1 VVVHVSHHP
10 PRHSSPARAIA
21 CSVIRATLL
30 YMASAPPPLS
40 IRLGSDGLTALD
52 EIARRRG
59 IGRAEAVRQ
68 AIAETSRRDR
78 GRIGLLAEA
87 QRLMEDS
94 SYLEEVRQVA
104 SLIQELL
111 GRRWSDSP
119 P

>member
-1 VVVHVSHHP
+1 
-10 PRHSSPARAIA
+10 
-21 CSVIRATLL
+21 
-30 YMASAPPPLS
+30 MASAPPPLS
-40 IRLGSDGLTALD
+40 VRLGKEELIALD
-52 EIARRRG
+52 EIARHRG
-59 IGRAEAVRQ
+59 VSRAEAVRQ

-87 QRLMEDS
+87 QRLMENS